1 MAIRKELLDELI
13 KDCKSPEDLLGKHGL
28 ISDVTDAVRDQVKA

>member
-13 KDCKSPEDLLGKHGL
+13 KDCKSPEDLPGQHGL
-28 ISDVTDAVRDQVKA
+28 LKD

>member
-13 KDCKSPEDLLGKHGL
+13 KGCKSPEELLGKHGL
-28 ISDVTDAVRDQVKA
+28 LKE